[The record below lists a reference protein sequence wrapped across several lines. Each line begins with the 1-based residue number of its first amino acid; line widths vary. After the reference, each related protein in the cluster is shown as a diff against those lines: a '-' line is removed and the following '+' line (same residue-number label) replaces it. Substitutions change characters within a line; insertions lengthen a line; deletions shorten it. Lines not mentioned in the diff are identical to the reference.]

1 MAAGRLGDLPRLSKV
16 SEQMLA
22 LVDGGAFCDAA
33 VVALTEASMRFSIAG
48 RGASARPINARIEAF
63 AASAG
68 AMDPTIHARIEQARS
83 YRAYL
88 LEGDIETYLERMADA
103 AESYEKV
110 GDLRNAFYAG
120 GDLGY
125 AELEIGAYDDVER
138 TLRAVIEGAD
148 RMGLSGV
155 AAVARKNTGMAVAR
169 LGDLERAIDLENEA
183 LRMFMLQR
191 DRRMEGGA
199 RIYLALIH
207 LLRGEIERAQVQ
219 ARTAVE
225 VLTASPP
232 LRVYALAVLA
242 STLLHGGLGAKGAS
256 LEALGEGAEG
266 ESFIRL
272 AHAEVLFENGQD
284 DLACEVIREARARL
298 YDRAERIRKPAWR
311 ESFLTRV
318 PHNARTIELALA
330 ALTHPDPP
338 SP

>member
-1 MAAGRLGDLPRLSKV
+1 VGALS
-16 SEQMLA
+16 
-22 LVDGGAFCDAA
+22 DAA
-33 VVALTEASMRFSIAG
+33 VIALTEASMRFSIAG
-48 RGASARPINARIEAF
+48 RGTPARLINARLEMF
-63 AASAG
+63 AEQDRAI
-68 AMDPTIHARIEQARS
+68 DPKVMARLNQARS

-88 LEGDIETYLERMADA
+88 LEGDIETYLERMASA
-103 AESYEKV
+103 TESYTRV
-110 GDLRNAFYAG
+110 GDLRSAFYAG

-125 AELEIGAYDDVER
+125 AQLEIGAYDEVEA
-138 TLRAVIEGAD
+138 TLKWVIEGAD

-155 AAVARKNTGMAVAR
+155 AAVARKNTGMAIAR
-169 LGDLERAIDLENEA
+169 LGDLDRALGLETEA
-183 LRMFMLQR
+183 LEVFVAQS

-207 LLRGEIERAQVQ
+207 LLRGEPDRAQMH

-242 STLLHGGLGAKGAS
+242 STLRALGLAGKALRVIHHMLAYLRDQAAS

-272 AHAEVLFENGQD
+272 AHAEVLLEDGQ
-284 DLACEVIREARARL
+284 AERAGEVLREARARL
-298 YDRAERIRKPAWR
+298 YARAARIRRAAWR

-318 PHNARTIELALA
+318 PHNARTIALA
-330 ALTHPDPP
+330 RERLGDGAG
-338 SP
+338 SAR